1 MASASTEV
9 AREKE
14 LLINNVLCYI
24 STARDCMK
32 GDDIVRV
39 CLGFFKSDDIVGA
52 KDTLCD
58 IVGEK
63 GKRRRNENRLMHEL
77 DDILSLLNKCDD
89 GDIRLPKFVAD
100 SYNALPPSSGF
111 EVIAGQIISLMEEIS
126 LLRAEVTALKDIRL
140 SDSSIQRD
148 NNILQ
153 EDFLEI
159 KGELRKLN
167 HKIIGDNIRRDS
179 LLLSS
184 VENSLLPPEAKCDEY
199 KNGNTAN
206 DKSESVIEVV
216 AALNASP
223 SASPLYPPCQDELL
237 DRLLNDDGGLPS
249 APSFSQVCRAQL
261 EKSSDQLKDVP
272 LQENCLGVKEKNNDV
287 SDDGFTLVKNKKQ
300 KRNTRMRIVGNSG
313 RASTLLKSAPRYTDL
328 YIGNCDTEVTV
339 DMLSQYITDIINVN
353 VKNCEKLVTRYDNYN
368 SFKVSVLIS
377 DKDRLLSAGVW
388 PNDVVC
394 RKYFY
399 PRKTQK

>member
-1 MASASTEV
+1 MASASSGV

-32 GDDIVRV
+32 GDDLVRV
-39 CLGFFKSDDIVGA
+39 CLGFFKSEDIVDA
-52 KDTLCD
+52 KDLLCD
-58 IVGEK
+58 IIGEK

-77 DDILSLLNKCDD
+77 HDILSLLNKCDD
-89 GDIRLPKFVAD
+89 GDVLLPKFVAD

-111 EVIAGQIISLMEEIS
+111 EVIAGQIITLMDEIS
-126 LLRAEVTALKDIRL
+126 LLRTEVAALKDARL
-140 SDSSIQRD
+140 SNNNIQQE

-153 EDFLEI
+153 EDILEI

-184 VENSLLPPEAKCDEY
+184 VETSLIPTAAKCDEY
-199 KNGNTAN
+199 KDNNTSS
-206 DKSESVIEVV
+206 DKSESVITTVEVTS
-216 AALNASP
+216 ASP
-223 SASPLYPPCQDELL
+223 SAPSFSSPFQNELL

-249 APSFSQVCRAQL
+249 APSFSQVCKTQL
-261 EKSSDQLKDVP
+261 EKSSDQLKDVLP
-272 LQENCLGVKEKNNDV
+272 QRNGLSTNKKNNDV
-287 SDDGFTLVKNKKQ
+287 SDDDYILVQNKKQ
-300 KRNTRMRIVGNSG
+300 KKNTRMRIVGNSG
-313 RASTLLKSAPRYTDL
+313 RASTLLKSASRSIDL
-328 YIGNCDTEVTV
+328 YVGNCDTDVTV
-339 DMLSQYITDIINVN
+339 DMLSQYISDIINVN
-353 VKNCEKLVTRYDNYN
+353 VKNCEQLITRYDNYN
-368 SFKVSVLIS
+368 SFKVSVLIN
-377 DKDRLLSAGVW
+377 DKDKLLSASVW
-388 PNDVVC
+388 PDNVVC